1 MLRTDLKQRSVTA
14 RNGISV
20 RPQGRPSDGQDVV
33 GKEALIRAARTLLAR
48 LPPAKV
54 TRAAVAREA
63 GVDPSLIRYYFR
75 DRASLLLAVLD
86 EIVRCRE
93 VLAPVEEF
101 ETAAEALRAYVR
113 GFFAFHT
120 ENPFFHRLL
129 IEEIAQSESP
139 AARDAFHRLN
149 HRAIGGLTDI
159 LDRGSREATLIPADP
174 MLLHIAI
181 IGMCEFFFSSGV
193 LLEDAVGPGVVPH
206 DVAARYGDL
215 ITDMVLRGIARR

>member
-1 MLRTDLKQRSVTA
+1 VLRTDLKQRSVTA
-14 RNGISV
+14 RNGISL
-20 RPQGRPSDGQDVV
+20 RPQGRPSDSQDVV
-33 GKEALIRAARTLLAR
+33 GREALIRAARALLAR

-63 GVDPSLIRYYFR
+63 GVDPSLIRYYFK
-75 DRASLLLAVLD
+75 DRASLLLAVL
-86 EIVRCRE
+86 EQIVRGRS
-93 VLAPVEEF
+93 VLTALDDY
-101 ETAAEALRAYVR
+101 ETAADALRAYVR

-139 AARDAFHRLN
+139 AAREAFHRLD
-149 HRAIGGLTDI
+149 HMAIDGLTEI
-159 LDRGSREATLIPADP
+159 LARGSSDKTLIPADP
-174 MLLHIAI
+174 ALLHIAI

-193 LLEDAVGPGVVPH
+193 LLEDALGDGIVPD
-206 DVAARYGDL
+206 DVAERYGDL

>member
-1 MLRTDLKQRSVTA
+1 MV
-14 RNGISV
+14 
-20 RPQGRPSDGQDVV
+20 GR
-33 GKEALIRAARTLLAR
+33 EALIRAARTLLAR

-86 EIVRCRE
+86 EIVRGRG
-93 VLAPVEEF
+93 VLPAVDAF
-101 ETAAEALRAYVR
+101 ETAADALRSYVR
-113 GFFAFHT
+113 EFFAFHT

-139 AARDAFHRLN
+139 AAREAFHCLN
-149 HRAIGGLTDI
+149 HRAIEGLTDI
-159 LDRGSREATLIPADP
+159 LARGARDATLIPADP
-174 MLLHIAI
+174 MLLHVAI

-193 LLEDAVGPGVVPH
+193 LLEDAVGLGTAPH
-206 DVAARYGDL
+206 DVADRYGDL